1 MLHAPPLAAAVA
13 LVGCWTA
20 PVATVQPIGEPR
32 LIQRSIPVESVQE
45 VAVVSGI
52 DRDAGIIAL
61 RTRGMAAI
69 SRYRIGPKV
78 AGLSEIRPG
87 DVVQATVTEELA
99 VYLLRD
105 GELPGQ
111 GPIAAAAR
119 VLAVDPS
126 YRLLKLQYA
135 NGQTETFK
143 VPRKTR
149 LEEMAAGDSVV
160 IQPVEV
166 LALRRKS

>member
-1 MLHAPPLAAAVA
+1 MIHAPPFAAALA

-20 PVATVQPIGEPR
+20 PVATVQPTGEPH

-45 VAVVSGI
+45 VAVVSAI
-52 DRDAGIIAL
+52 DRDARTIVL
-61 RTRGMAAI
+61 RTRGMAQT
-69 SRYRIGPKV
+69 SSYRIGPKV
-78 AGLSEIRPG
+78 SGLSDVRPG
-87 DVVQATVTEELA
+87 DVVQATVAEELA

-105 GELPGQ
+105 GEVPGQ
-111 GPIAAAAR
+111 GPIVAAAR

-143 VPRKTR
+143 VPRETR

-166 LALRRKS
+166 LALRRKG